1 MSRIAKLIISIL
13 IPLVVGFTSS
23 FFTAS
28 GVSTWFQTI
37 EKPSWNPPNW
47 VFAPVWTSLYI
58 LMGIS
63 LFLIWKNKF
72 DQQKKRT
79 ALILFAFQLLLNF
92 LWSFIFFGQHQIGWA
107 LADIVV
113 LWLAL
118 LATIFAFAP
127 LNRTAAW
134 LLVPY
139 ISWVS
144 FAALLNFSIWTLNK
158 LYLISWF
165 ANGGMP

>member
-47 VFAPVWTSLYI
+47 VFALVWTSLYI

-92 LWSFIFFGQHQIGWA
+92 LWSFIFFWA
-107 LADIVV
+107 
-113 LWLAL
+113 
-118 LATIFAFAP
+118 AP
-127 LNRTAAW
+127 NRVGTCGHRGSMAST
-134 LLVPY
+134 VSHY
-139 ISWVS
+139 ICICP
-144 FAALLNFSIWTLNK
+144 LK
-158 LYLISWF
+158 
-165 ANGGMP
+165 

>member
-47 VFAPVWTSLYI
+47 LFAPVWTSLYI

-158 LYLISWF
+158 
-165 ANGGMP
+165 

>member
-1 MSRIAKLIISIL
+1 MSKPAKLVISIL

-28 GVSTWFQTI
+28 SVSTWFQTI
-37 EKPSWNPPNW
+37 EKPSWNPPGW
-47 VFAPVWTSLYI
+47 IFAPVWTSLYI

-63 LFLIWKNKF
+63 LFLIWKNEY
-72 DQQKKRT
+72 DQQKKRA

-107 LADIVV
+107 LVDIAA

-118 LATIFAFAP
+118 LVTIFAFASV
-127 LNRTAAW
+127 NKTAAW

-144 FAALLNFSIWTLNK
+144 FATLLNFSIWTLNK
-158 LYLISWF
+158 
-165 ANGGMP
+165 

>member
-107 LADIVV
+107 LADIVI

-158 LYLISWF
+158 
-165 ANGGMP
+165 

>member
-47 VFAPVWTSLYI
+47 VFAPVWTCLYI

-158 LYLISWF
+158 
-165 ANGGMP
+165 

>member
-158 LYLISWF
+158 
-165 ANGGMP
+165 

>member
-72 DQQKKRT
+72 DQQKK
-79 ALILFAFQLLLNF
+79 
-92 LWSFIFFGQHQIGWA
+92 GPH
-107 LADIVV
+107 
-113 LWLAL
+113 
-118 LATIFAFAP
+118 
-127 LNRTAAW
+127 
-134 LLVPY
+134 
-139 ISWVS
+139 
-144 FAALLNFSIWTLNK
+144 
-158 LYLISWF
+158 
-165 ANGGMP
+165 